1 MKTFLLAAALATV
14 SANAHARDVPY
25 SIKPNLPAVV
35 TINGAGAQRVSVRV
49 HGGAPQEL
57 AELDDEAV
65 DQIQTPDINHD
76 GYRDLVI
83 GQSGGSTQVYAR
95 LFLYRPQ
102 DGTFQEIRHPAPD
115 ASPCHQFVNPAFDKQ
130 RAAFTVNCRYG
141 AASHG
146 AEEYVLRADGTARPV
161 QWTSQA
167 LFDLENTAFELTTR
181 FNDAGAV
188 THIQID
194 GEGSPL
200 DGDSRVPVS
209 RLDLYD
215 APDVKAPAPQSAKQ
229 GDRLDV
235 VALQRQWLQVRYPA
249 EQADAPLKWV
259 RYADLKI
266 DKYDYVPQQRA
277 PMSGLQL
284 SVRGH
289 LGTQQYEAGGRFT
302 LHVTN
307 LGPGPASLTS
317 PSIWLLFI
325 DEPGRRLLQP
335 LYQRSPVTLGS
346 PSAQRAPVT
355 HPYPP
360 QDEDRAAPPPA
371 AASPRHVADWAD
383 DPVVWRAGEDG
394 KRQYQVSE
402 GNGQYVPFFPDL
414 APGRYRLAV
423 VLTDPSLN
431 APVYSN
437 QIEVDYPFPKRP
449 APATRSRSD

>member
-1 MKTFLLAAALATV
+1 MKTFLLAATLATV
-14 SANAHARDVPY
+14 GANAYARDVPY
-25 SIKPNLPAVV
+25 PIKADLPAVV
-35 TINGAGAQRVSVRV
+35 TIDGTDAQRVSVRV
-49 HGGAPQEL
+49 RGGAPQEL
-57 AELDDEAV
+57 ASLDDEAV
-65 DQIQTPDINHD
+65 DQVQTPDINHD

-83 GQSGGSTQVYAR
+83 GQSGGSSQVYAR

-102 DGTFQEIRHPAPD
+102 DGTFQEIQHPAPD
-115 ASPCHQFVNPAFDKQ
+115 ASPCHQFVNPVFDKQ
-130 RAAFTVNCRYG
+130 RAAFTVDCRYG
-141 AASHG
+141 AASYG
-146 AEEYVLRADGTARPV
+146 SEEYVLRPDGTARPV

-167 LFDLENTAFELTTR
+167 LFDLESATFELKTR
-181 FNDAGAV
+181 FDDSGAV
-188 THIQID
+188 AHIQID

-209 RLDLYD
+209 QLELYD
-215 APDVKAPAPQSAKQ
+215 APDVKAASTQSAKL
-229 GDRLDV
+229 GDRLNV
-235 VALQRQWLQVRYPA
+235 VALRPQWLQVRYPA

-266 DKYDYVPQQRA
+266 DKYGYVPQQRT

-289 LGTQQYEAGGRFT
+289 LGTLLYEAGGRFT

-307 LGPGPASLTS
+307 LGPDPASLAS

-325 DEPGRRLLQP
+325 DEQGRRLLQP
-335 LYQRSPVTLGS
+335 LYQRPPVTLGS
-346 PSAQRAPVT
+346 PRAQPAPAPA
-355 HPYPP
+355 PYSSET
-360 QDEDRAAPPPA
+360 EDRAAPPPA
-371 AASPRHVADWAD
+371 AAGPSHVADWAD

-402 GNGQYVPFFPDL
+402 GNGQYVPFFPGL

-423 VLTDPSLN
+423 VLTDPGLN

-437 QIEVDYPFPKRP
+437 EIEVDFPFPKRP
-449 APATRSRSD
+449 PPATSNSSR